1 MMNIKIAKVFRT
13 LSYEALCVLAG
24 VRPIQLAIEEKVRTY
39 KATHTHI
46 EYDAPLEVRY
56 WPRPAEIPLI
66 RAPTE
71 ISHNVI
77 NIFTGGS
84 KIGGKVEAAAVII
97 QDDTVLHQSQ
107 YKLYEKCSNNQAE
120 QVAILKALEQLLN
133 LQLPEESE
141 KTAVV
146 NTDSKVTLDTLQN
159 RNKHYIL
166 IDKIRKEIKMLEDLR
181 WTVEGTCLITR
192 ERNSR

>member
-1 MMNIKIAKVFRT
+1 MLNIKIAKTFRT
-13 LSYEALCVLAG
+13 LSYEASCVLVG

-66 RAPTE
+66 TAPTE
-71 ISHNVI
+71 ISRDVI
-77 NIFTGGS
+77 NIFKDCS
-84 KIGGKVEAAAVII
+84 KIGGKVGAAAVII

-107 YKLYEKCSNNQAE
+107 YKLNEKCSNNQAE
-120 QVAILKALEQLLN
+120 QEAILTALNQLQN

-141 KTAVV
+141 KTPVV
-146 NTDSKVTLDTLQN
+146 NTDSKVTLDTLLN
-159 RNKHYIL
+159 RYKV
-166 IDKIRKEIKMLEDLR
+166 
-181 WTVEGTCLITR
+181 T
-192 ERNSR
+192 S